1 MAFYQS
7 DKNNIFRK
15 FWKYFKKQSTKVSR
29 DTPYLIIAQLFYGNG
44 NDTQGIYE
52 ETCMLTAKHIMN
64 KDVITVT
71 KDTPIF
77 QSMELIVKHRITG
90 IPVVENDMS
99 VVGMISEKD
108 LLHLFHN
115 QQDLEEKTV
124 DDFMTQPVMSFD
136 ENENMLDVCNLLAKQ
151 IFRRVPITSE
161 GKLVRIISRADIIE
175 HIVKTKQSANNIP
188 EQASAH
194 QTHSN

>member
-1 MAFYQS
+1 
-7 DKNNIFRK
+7 
-15 FWKYFKKQSTKVSR
+15 
-29 DTPYLIIAQLFYGNG
+29 
-44 NDTQGIYE
+44 
-52 ETCMLTAKHIMN
+52 MLTAKHIMN
-64 KDVITVT
+64 KDVIKVT

-151 IFRRVPITSE
+151 IFRRVLITSE
-161 GKLVRIISRADIIE
+161 GKLVGIISRADIIE

-188 EQASAH
+188 EQLSAH
-194 QTHSN
+194 QTHGN